1 MNILDAVIII
11 ILLVGALSGFRRGV
25 ITEAVLLVGLVFVS
39 ILAFYIR
46 VPVST
51 YMYSNFPFFG
61 LKGIFSGI
69 SAINI
74 LIYELIAFLLVF
86 SVLYIILRIVLK
98 ITGVIEKVLDATIIL
113 GIVSKI
119 GGVILGVLES
129 YICIFI
135 ILFIG
140 TQPLFNV
147 RGMEDSKL
155 APIVLKSTP
164 IMTKATSKLSKV
176 TEEIYSLAEEYKG
189 NKESFND
196 EAVDLFLKY
205 DIITQ
210 ENVDLLK
217 AKGKL

>member
-1 MNILDAVIII
+1 MNILDAVIIVVLI
-11 ILLVGALSGFRRGV
+11 VGALSGFSRGM
-25 ITEAVLLVGLVFVS
+25 IREAVLLVGLVLVS
-39 ILAFYIR
+39 VLAFYFR

-51 YMYSNFPFFG
+51 YIYNNFPFFG

-74 LIYELIAFLLVF
+74 LIYELIAFLVVL

-98 ITGVIEKVLDATIIL
+98 LTGVIETLLDATIIL
-113 GIVSKI
+113 GIFSRI
-119 GGVILGVLES
+119 GGIILGVIES
-129 YICIFI
+129 YIVIFI

-140 TQPLFNV
+140 TQPMFRV
-147 RGMEDSKL
+147 RGIEDSKL
-155 APIVLKSTP
+155 APIILNSTP
-164 IMTKATSKLSKV
+164 VMTKATSKISKV
-176 TEEIYSLAEEYKG
+176 TEEVYSLADQYKD
-189 NKESFND
+189 NKESFN
-196 EAVDLFLKY
+196 EAAIELFLKY